1 MGNPAGN
8 LVGNAAGNL
17 AGNSVGNLAEM
28 LWDRVEGTKAV

>member
-17 AGNSVGNLAEM
+17 AGNSAGNLAEM
-28 LWDRVEGTKAV
+28 LWDRVEGTKAI

>member
-8 LVGNAAGNL
+8 LVGNAAENL

-28 LWDRVEGTKAV
+28 LWDRVEGTKAI

>member
-28 LWDRVEGTKAV
+28 LWDRVEGTKAI